1 MQSNQYTT
9 KVGGHIT
16 LLFSIQSKS
25 IELDEQG
32 SRGVGICIEKGVEV
46 STTAQK
52 GNGKVVVTSDVE
64 NLSIKLYNLIIEEMS
79 KDFKT
84 IKEFDWKFLIKSDL
98 PFSQGFGCSASGA
111 LSAIICILKI
121 INEDENLFQNAI
133 TIAHRVER
141 KMSSGLGDVTALSS
155 GGVELRV
162 EPGLPFPPNNGEIIS
177 LKLEFPMILCWEK
190 NKQKH
195 TSEYIDDE
203 NWKKSI
209 SDAGEK
215 CISALKQKEWD
226 KNIWND
232 LLEQSKIFG
241 KSSGILFDSNRKEI
255 LDLIEGILKNLQL
268 NNQWKVR
275 LCMLGSSAVILP
287 KNIENYNY
295 EDLERILKNLKEVKL
310 NSCITKTKINPIGF

>member
-215 CISALKQKEWD
+215 CISALKEKEWD
-226 KNIWND
+226 KNIWDD

>member
-64 NLSIKLYNLIIEEMS
+64 NLSVKLYNLIIEEMS
-79 KDFKT
+79 KEFKT
-84 IKEFDWKFLIKSDL
+84 IKEFDWGFLIKSDL

-162 EPGLPFPPNNGEIIS
+162 EPGLPFSPNKGEIIS
-177 LKLEFPMILCWEK
+177 LKLEFPMILCWKK

-215 CISALKQKEWD
+215 CISVLKEKEWD
-226 KNIWND
+226 ENIWND
-232 LLEQSKIFG
+232 LLEQSKTFG

-268 NNQWKVR
+268 NDLWKVR

-287 KNIENYNY
+287 KDIENYNY
-295 EDLERILKNLKEVKL
+295 EELEQILKGLKKVKL
-310 NSCITKTKINPIGF
+310 NSCITKTNINPIEF

>member
-46 STTAQK
+46 STAAQK

-64 NLSIKLYNLIIEEMS
+64 NLSVKLYNLIIEEMS
-79 KDFKT
+79 KDFEA
-84 IKEFDWKFLIKSDL
+84 IKEFDWEFLIKSDL
-98 PFSQGFGCSASGA
+98 PFSQGFACSASGA

-121 INEDENLFQNAI
+121 IKV
-133 TIAHRVER
+133 VE
-141 KMSSGLGDVTALSS
+141 SGLGDVTALSS
-155 GGVELRV
+155 GGGELRG
-162 EPGLPFPPNNGEIIS
+162 EPGLPFPPNKGEIIS

-232 LLEQSKIFG
+232 LLEQSKTFG

-255 LDLIEGILKNLQL
+255 LHLIEGILKNLQL
-268 NNQWKVR
+268 NDLWKVR

-287 KNIENYNY
+287 KDIENYNY
-295 EDLERILKNLKEVKL
+295 EELEQILKGLKKVKL
-310 NSCITKTKINPIGF
+310 NSCITKTNINPIEF

>member
-64 NLSIKLYNLIIEEMS
+64 NLSVKLYNLIIEEMS

-215 CISALKQKEWD
+215 CISALKEKEWD
-226 KNIWND
+226 KNIWDD

>member
-1 MQSNQYTT
+1 M
-9 KVGGHIT
+9 
-16 LLFSIQSKS
+16 
-25 IELDEQG
+25 
-32 SRGVGICIEKGVEV
+32 
-46 STTAQK
+46 
-52 GNGKVVVTSDVE
+52 
-64 NLSIKLYNLIIEEMS
+64 
-79 KDFKT
+79 
-84 IKEFDWKFLIKSDL
+84 
-98 PFSQGFGCSASGA
+98 
-111 LSAIICILKI
+111 KI

-162 EPGLPFPPNNGEIIS
+162 EPGLPFSPNKGEIIS
-177 LKLEFPMILCWEK
+177 LKLEFPMILCWKK

-232 LLEQSKIFG
+232 LLEQSKTFG

-255 LDLIEGILKNLQL
+255 LDLIH
-268 NNQWKVR
+268 
-275 LCMLGSSAVILP
+275 
-287 KNIENYNY
+287 
-295 EDLERILKNLKEVKL
+295 
-310 NSCITKTKINPIGF
+310 KINKYDAKVFKKDPIPQKKATSH